1 MNEKTESPEY
11 IEVSKKYTVSPIQ
24 TINKEV
30 MDDFGINKEKE
41 TVNIDLK
48 IPKNFKTLY
57 ITGESGSGK
66 STILKDAFKETTY
79 DNDEFLNTPLIEMG
93 LDVKKTLKVLNMFG
107 LGDASL
113 FALKPTQLSD
123 SQRKRAEIVRMVL
136 DGNKIIVIDE
146 FLSTLDRLTAKSISY
161 NIKKN
166 FDFLGIKLVAA
177 TAHTDLE
184 EYLKPDVIVK
194 GKSFPSRFTV
204 VEREDNE
211 YTDNPITNKVT
222 LRKASKEEYREEV
235 LGEIHYKGKYSGGK
249 QEYFFA
255 ELSESVIGVLVTN
268 NLISSNTRRIS
279 RVVVHPTFRGVGIAQ
294 MLIKYCINSTDSK
307 IDTLAAMAKYN
318 PVFEKSGM
326 HRVGDVKVKPPTGF
340 KKNLEEFEF
349 NISLWGDLRY
359 CVDFSSD
366 KYFRE
371 FVSKF
376 ADKTNKII
384 QPGGKSISVEE
395 RARMIKENPQT
406 CGRVVWN
413 FRERIMAKYVS
424 E

>member
-1 MNEKTESPEY
+1 MANVIRVPQWRNALLMRLESRFRRCLTLNEKTESPEY

-24 TINKEV
+24 TINKEI
-30 MDDFGINKEKE
+30 MDDLGINKEKE

-66 STILKDAFKETTY
+66 STILKDAFKVTTY
-79 DNDEFLNTPLIEMG
+79 ANDEFLNTPLIEMG
-93 LDVKKTLKVLNMFG
+93 LDVKKTLKVLNRFG

-146 FLSTLDRLTAKSISY
+146 FLSTLDRLTTKSISY

-184 EYLKPDVIVK
+184 EYLKLDVIVK

-204 VEREDNE
+204 MEREDNE

-255 ELSESVIGVLVTN
+255 ELSESVVGVLVTN

-340 KKNLEEFEF
+340 KK
-349 NISLWGDLRY
+349 
-359 CVDFSSD
+359 
-366 KYFRE
+366 
-371 FVSKF
+371 
-376 ADKTNKII
+376 
-384 QPGGKSISVEE
+384 
-395 RARMIKENPQT
+395 
-406 CGRVVWN
+406 
-413 FRERIMAKYVS
+413 
-424 E
+424 

>member
-1 MNEKTESPEY
+1 MEY
-11 IEVSKKYTVSPIQ
+11 LEVNKKYSVSPLQ

-30 MDDFGINKEKE
+30 MDDFGINKEIE
-41 TVNIDLK
+41 TVNIQLK

-66 STILKDAFKETTY
+66 STILKELFKETSY
-79 DNDEFLNTPLIEMG
+79 DDDAFFKTPLIEMG
-93 LDVKKTLKVLNMFG
+93 QDVKETLKVLNMFG

-113 FALKPTQLSD
+113 FALKPFQLSD
-123 SQRKRAEIVRMVL
+123 SQKKRAEIVRMVL

-166 FDFLGIKLVAA
+166 FDSLGIKLVVA

-194 GKSFPSRFTV
+194 GESFPSRFTV
-204 VEREDNE
+204 AERNPGE
-211 YTDNPITNKVT
+211 YKDNPITNKVT
-222 LRKASKEEYREEV
+222 LRKVSKEEYREEV
-235 LGEIHYKGKYSGGK
+235 LGEIHYKGKYSGGR

-255 ELSESVIGVLVTN
+255 ELSDSVIGVLVTN
-268 NLISSNTRRIS
+268 NLISSDTRRIS

-326 HRVGDVKVKPPTGF
+326 RRVEDIKVKPPTGF
-340 KKNLEEFEF
+340 KKKMEEFEF
-349 NISLWGDLRY
+349 NTDLWGDLEY

-366 KYFRE
+366 KDFRE
-371 FVSKF
+371 VVSIF

-384 QPGGKSISVEE
+384 QPGGKSISVED
-395 RARMIKENPQT
+395 RSRMIKESPQT

-413 FRERIMAKYVS
+413 FRERVMAKYES

>member
-1 MNEKTESPEY
+1 MEY
-11 IEVSKKYTVSPIQ
+11 IEVNKKYTVSPLQ

-30 MDDFGINKEKE
+30 MDDFGINKEIE
-41 TVNIDLK
+41 TVNIHLK

-66 STILKDAFKETTY
+66 STILKEVFKETTY
-79 DNDEFLNTPLIEMG
+79 DDDTFLKTPLIEMG
-93 LDVKKTLKVLNMFG
+93 YDVKETLKVLNMFG

-123 SQRKRAEIVRMVL
+123 SQKKRAEIVRMVL
-136 DGNKIIVIDE
+136 DGNEIIVIDE
-146 FLSTLDRLTAKSISY
+146 FLSTLDRLTAKSISF

-166 FDFLGIKLVAA
+166 FDFLGIKLVVA
-177 TAHTDLE
+177 TAHSDLE
-184 EYLKPDVIVK
+184 EYLKPDVVVK
-194 GKSFPSRFTV
+194 GESFPSRFTV
-204 VEREDNE
+204 EEKEPDE
-211 YTDNPITNKVT
+211 YKDNPIANKVT

-235 LGEIHYKGKYSGGK
+235 LGEIHYKGKYSGGR

-255 ELSESVIGVLVTN
+255 ELSGSVIGVLVTN
-268 NLISSNTRRIS
+268 NLISSDTRRIS

-294 MLIKYCINSTDSK
+294 KLIKYCIDSTDSK
-307 IDTLAAMAKYN
+307 VDTLAAMAKYN

-326 HRVGDVKVKPPTGF
+326 RRVEDVKVKSPTGF
-340 KKNLEEFEF
+340 KKKLKEFEF
-349 NISLWGDLRY
+349 NTDLWGDLEY

-366 KYFRE
+366 KDFRE
-371 FVSKF
+371 AVSIF

-384 QPGGKSISVEE
+384 QPGGKSISVED
-395 RARMIKENPQT
+395 RRSMIKESSQT

-413 FRERIMAKYVS
+413 FRERVMAKYVS

>member
-1 MNEKTESPEY
+1 MDY
-11 IEVSKKYTVSPIQ
+11 IEVNKKYTVSPLQ

-30 MDDFGINKEKE
+30 MDDFGINKEIE
-41 TVNIDLK
+41 TVNIHLK

-66 STILKDAFKETTY
+66 STILKEVFKETTY
-79 DNDEFLNTPLIEMG
+79 DDDTFLKTPLIEMG
-93 LDVKKTLKVLNMFG
+93 YDVKETLKVLNMFG

-113 FALKPTQLSD
+113 FALKPDQLSD
-123 SQRKRAEIVRMVL
+123 SQKKRAEIVRMVL

-166 FDFLGIKLVAA
+166 FDFLGIKLVVA

-184 EYLKPDVIVK
+184 EYLKPDVVVK
-194 GKSFPSRFTV
+194 GESFPSRFTV
-204 VEREDNE
+204 EEREPDE
-211 YTDNPITNKVT
+211 YKDNPIANKVT

-235 LGEIHYKGKYSGGK
+235 LGEIHYKGKYSGGR

-255 ELSESVIGVLVTN
+255 ELSGSVIGVLVTN
-268 NLISSNTRRIS
+268 NLISSDTRRIS

-294 MLIKYCINSTDSK
+294 KLIKYCIDSTDSK
-307 IDTLAAMAKYN
+307 VDTLAAMAKYN

-326 HRVGDVKVKPPTGF
+326 RRVEDVKVKSPTGF
-340 KKNLEEFEF
+340 KKKLKEFEF
-349 NISLWGDLRY
+349 NTDLWGDLEY

-366 KYFRE
+366 KDFRE
-371 FVSKF
+371 VVSIF

-384 QPGGKSISVEE
+384 QPGGKSISVED
-395 RARMIKENPQT
+395 RSRMIKESPQT

-413 FRERIMAKYVS
+413 FRERVMAKYES